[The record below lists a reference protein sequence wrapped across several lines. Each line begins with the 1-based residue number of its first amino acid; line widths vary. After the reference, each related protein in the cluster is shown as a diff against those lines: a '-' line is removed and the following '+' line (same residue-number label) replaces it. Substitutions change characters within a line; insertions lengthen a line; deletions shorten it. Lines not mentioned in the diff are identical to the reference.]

1 MKDFASKSLADF
13 MKQTGAACQSQGEY
27 EKLFCL
33 KEALQDAVFDM
44 KGAPEIAAGDIG
56 KIKALANF
64 FVGEEKSK
72 ALGEYYG
79 ALATDKAALDRALAQ
94 DVSGL
99 FGHEWAHASKWP
111 DPGQWVPQSGRG
123 PKA

>member
-13 MKQTGAACQSQGEY
+13 MKQTGALCQSRAEY

-44 KGAPEIAAGDIG
+44 KGAPGIASGDVG

-64 FVGEEKSK
+64 FVGEEQAK
-72 ALGEYYG
+72 ALGDYYG
-79 ALATDKAALDRALAQ
+79 ALASDKAALDRARAQ
-94 DVSGL
+94 DVAGL
-99 FGHEWAHASKWP
+99 FGPEWKDKANWP
-111 DPGQWVPQSGRG
+111 DPEQWVPQSARG